1 MEHHTAAALFERGR
15 AALGEKRRKHARELF
30 RNALK
35 ACGPDDGQELS
46 AAIHVEIGRVARD
59 LGDNESAVRHY
70 RTAAE
75 LFRGLNDPMNLA
87 HALRHVADILRG
99 MRGAG
104 MDPAEMDPAGMNPAA
119 EAEPFILEAIEIY
132 RAQLP
137 LPQLHLANAL
147 RVAAGLKEQ
156 GEGEQA
162 GSDAEALPL
171 WVEARD
177 LYRAVGV
184 DAGVAESR
192 AHLAT
197 AGGA

>member
-35 ACGPDDGQELS
+35 ACGPDDGPELR
-46 AAIHVEIGRVARD
+46 AATHVEIGRVARD
-59 LGDNESAVRHY
+59 LGDNESAVSHY

-75 LFRGLNDPMNLA
+75 LYRGVNDPMNLA
-87 HALRHVADILRG
+87 HAVRHVADILRG
-99 MRGAG
+99 MGRAG
-104 MDPAEMDPAGMNPAA
+104 TDPTA
-119 EAEPFILEAIEIY
+119 EAEPFIQEAIEIY
-132 RAQLP
+132 RSQQP

-147 RVAAGLKEQ
+147 RVAALLKEQ
-156 GEGEQA
+156 A
-162 GSDAEALPL
+162 GNDAEALPL

-192 AHLAT
+192 AHLAG